1 MGGAGVGGAPGW
13 TDAPVGGGTAG
24 TGYPQTGAAGAGQ
37 YSGDTPIGDALTT
50 EQGTGDPL
58 AGGTAAD
65 EWSAT
70 DEARR

>member
-1 MGGAGVGGAPGW
+1 MVGAGVAGAPGG
-13 TDAPVGGGTAG
+13 TATPAGGGAAG

-65 EWSAT
+65 EWSAS